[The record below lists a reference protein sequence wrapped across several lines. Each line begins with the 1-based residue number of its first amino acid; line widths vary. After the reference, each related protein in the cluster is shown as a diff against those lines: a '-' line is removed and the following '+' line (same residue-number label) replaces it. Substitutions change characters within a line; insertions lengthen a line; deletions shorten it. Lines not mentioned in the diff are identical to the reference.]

1 MRILQINVVYK
12 FGSTGKIVNEIHN
25 QLRKSGY
32 ESFVIFGR
40 GKTISESNV
49 YKTSPD
55 WDGKLQALYGRITG
69 NFYGGAFFST
79 YKLIKR
85 IKSIAPEVVHVHLMN
100 GNYVNNYRLLT
111 FLAENNYKTVIT
123 LHAEITYTGI
133 CEHAFD
139 CERWK
144 TGCGKCPQI
153 FKKYKSLLFD
163 RTAMEWQKKAKAFA
177 RFKSL
182 TIVSVSGWLEN
193 RAKQS
198 PMFKNRDF
206 YVVGNGVD
214 TTIYKPVNTAT
225 LRQKLG
231 LTNQKVILHVTPSF
245 KSIVKGGKHIIEI
258 AKRLEK
264 ENVIIVIVGFD
275 GFEGKLP
282 SNVITIGHTNS
293 QEELAQFYSIADITL
308 LTSKLETFSMVCAE
322 SLSCGTPVVGFKAG
336 APEQISEA
344 EYSEFVTNGD
354 DDALEQAV
362 NSWLAKDI
370 QPYDVVQK
378 VNNRYSILNMVEG
391 YKKIYEKI

>member
-12 FGSTGKIVNEIHN
+12 VGSTGKIVNEIHN
-25 QLRKSGY
+25 QLQKSGY

-55 WDGKLQALYGRITG
+55 WEGKLQALYGRITG
-69 NFYGGAFFST
+69 NFYGGAFYST
-79 YKLIKR
+79 YKLKKR

-193 RAKQS
+193 RAKQT

>member
-12 FGSTGKIVNEIHN
+12 VGSTGKIVNEIHN

-69 NFYGGAFFST
+69 NFYGGVFYST
-79 YKLIKR
+79 YKLIKK

-123 LHAEITYTGI
+123 LHAEIIYTGI

-163 RTAMEWQKKAKAFA
+163 RTAMEWQKKAKAFT

-182 TIVSVSGWLEN
+182 ILVSVSGWLEN

-275 GFEGKLP
+275 GFVGKLP

-293 QEELAQFYSIADITL
+293 QEELAQFYSLADITL

-354 DDALEQAV
+354 DDALEQV
-362 NSWLAKDI
+362 VKIWLAKDI

>member
-12 FGSTGKIVNEIHN
+12 VGSTGKIVNEIHN
-25 QLRKSGY
+25 QLQKSGY

-55 WDGKLQALYGRITG
+55 WEGKLQALYGRITG
-69 NFYGGAFFST
+69 NFYGGAFYST
-79 YKLIKR
+79 YKLIKK
-85 IKSIAPEVVHVHLMN
+85 IKRIAPEVVHLHLMN

-144 TGCGKCPQI
+144 KGCGKCPQI

-182 TIVSVSGWLEN
+182 TLVSVSDWLES

-206 YVVGNGVD
+206 YVIGNGVNID
-214 TTIYKPVNTAT
+214 IYKPFNADK
-225 LRQKLG
+225 LRLQLG
-231 LTNQKVILHVTPSF
+231 LTNQKTILHVTPSF
-245 KSIVKGGKHIIEI
+245 KSIVKGGNDIIEI

-275 GFEGKLP
+275 GFDGKLP
-282 SNVITIGHTNS
+282 SNVITISHTNS
-293 QEELAQFYSIADITL
+293 QEELAQFYSLADITL

-322 SLSCGTPVVGFKAG
+322 SLSCGTPVVGYKAG

-354 DDALEQAV
+354 VDALEQAV
-362 NSWLAKDI
+362 KSWLAKDI

-391 YKKIYEKI
+391 YKKIYDKI

>member
-12 FGSTGKIVNEIHN
+12 VGSTGKIVNEIHN

-55 WDGKLQALYGRITG
+55 WDGKLQALFGRITG

-79 YKLIKR
+79 YKLIKK
-85 IKSIAPEVVHVHLMN
+85 IKSIAPEVVHLHLMN

-182 TIVSVSGWLEN
+182 TLVSVSGWLEN

-282 SNVITIGHTNS
+282 SNVITFGHTNS
-293 QEELAQFYSIADITL
+293 QEELAQFYSLADITL